1 MESSDWTLQNERSE
15 SFDWKGKDKKISEK
29 VRPRSVVQSGAS
41 LKVDD
46 HFRREKENNS
56 NDYRLANKF
65 KTMMFVL

>member
-1 MESSDWTLQNERSE
+1 M
-15 SFDWKGKDKKISEK
+15 
-29 VRPRSVVQSGAS
+29 RPRSVVQSGAS